1 MQKQEQE
8 QTNKWLTMGV
18 TPPTLVT
25 TLLEKEKAAKD
36 VFKAAWVGAKSK
48 RDYVAFCE
56 WADEVF
62 PDGFTFADLTDRK
75 GRTVTYWRQF
85 IFELRQKQ
93 ENVITL
99 LGSKR
104 TGSKPGRTSIYK
116 VNPRFI
122 NALRQKES

>member
-1 MQKQEQE
+1 MQAQRQPKQ
-8 QTNKWLTMGV
+8 NKWLSIGV
-18 TPPTLVT
+18 TPPALVAA
-25 TLLEKEKAAKD
+25 LLEKEKAAKD
-36 VFKAAWVGAKSK
+36 VFKAAWVGAKNK

-62 PDGFTFADLTDRK
+62 PDGFTFAELIDRK
-75 GRTVTYWRQF
+75 GRTAIYWRQF

-93 ENVITL
+93 ENAITL

-104 TGSKPGRTSIYK
+104 AGIKQGRTSIYK
-116 VNPRFI
+116 INPKFI